1 MADIV
6 VETVDPAASVVCDEC
21 AGSSW
26 TDDSLNFLFSCIP
39 AENLRRTLE
48 EIGIS
53 SRLIVLTQTM
63 SLRKGFL
70 SLFRKGMLPIA
81 VTGNQQDKETKL
93 VNEVHVTSGSAVT
106 NAVDSMTMSCL
117 FWLLCR
123 SKVHRFLARCDATLS
138 PALLVVR
145 WVASSLFLEGWRR
158 FVSRFVDY
166 SVN

>member
-6 VETVDPAASVVCDEC
+6 VETVDPAVSVVCDEC

-53 SRLIVLTQTM
+53 SRLIELTQTM

-106 NAVDSMTMSCL
+106 NAVDSMTMSC
-117 FWLLCR
+117 
-123 SKVHRFLARCDATLS
+123 
-138 PALLVVR
+138 
-145 WVASSLFLEGWRR
+145 
-158 FVSRFVDY
+158 
-166 SVN
+166 